1 MYTEFVARGS
11 ELVDSRKTSGKRKKK
26 TDKRTWVVRIA
37 AIAIALLMLG
47 SVFAVIFSAQM

>member
-1 MYTEFVARGS
+1 M
-11 ELVDSRKTSGKRKKK
+11 DSRKTSGKKKKK
-26 TDKRTWVVRIA
+26 TDKRTWVVRIV